1 MPAEGS
7 APRITLLGPQRRPR
21 LKSVISGLGLA
32 GAHFTTITT
41 GWRDRESEDAVLVEE
56 LGGRTTNL
64 RLWSLMQQL
73 WEIDPELERA
83 DIERRA
89 VLGEMQELYL
99 IGLEQAAEA
108 MQRLTRQ
115 APRNPGV
122 QEMAVQDALD
132 IMRQMDAAHLRRVEE
147 LHQEFYDRWQPQHRD
162 AVVTARFAVGRAIA
176 ATDAVVIPG
185 GHVGVLLG
193 ALHVFNVAPALAAL
207 TQDESGAVVSTPRL
221 HRPIIAWGAGAM
233 ALTERVLLFYD
244 NSVVRPDVSE
254 MLMRGLGL
262 TRDVVALPS
271 PRTRLDLK
279 NQTRLRM
286 LASRTAPA
294 VPLLLEEHVEVTLE
308 EDGRLPVGA
317 PIIGPDG
324 VLTTHEPRHEGAH
337 QTAHGPADD
346 PSHEPATSGPGETG

>member
-7 APRITLLGPQRRPR
+7 SARITLLGPQRRPR

-32 GAHFTTITT
+32 GAHFTTITA

-108 MQRLTRQ
+108 LQRITRQ

-122 QEMAVQDALD
+122 QEMAVQDAID
-132 IMRQMDAAHLRRVEE
+132 IMRQMDAAHLRRVED
-147 LHQEFYDRWQPQHRD
+147 LHREFYARWQPQHRD

-185 GHVGVLLG
+185 GHVGVLIG

-207 TQDESGAVVSTPRL
+207 TEDGSGVAVSTPQL

-233 ALTERVLLFYD
+233 ALTERVLLFFD

-271 PRTRLDLK
+271 PKTRLDLR
-279 NQTRLRM
+279 NQLRLRM
-286 LASRTAPA
+286 LASRTYPA
-294 VPLLLEEHVEVTLE
+294 VPLLLDEHAEVTLDA
-308 EDGRLPVGA
+308 DGRLPAGA
-317 PIIGPDG
+317 PVIGPDG
-324 VLTTHEPRHEGAH
+324 AITTHQPV
-337 QTAHGPADD
+337 
-346 PSHEPATSGPGETG
+346 HEPATSEPATPHEATTSEPGGTG